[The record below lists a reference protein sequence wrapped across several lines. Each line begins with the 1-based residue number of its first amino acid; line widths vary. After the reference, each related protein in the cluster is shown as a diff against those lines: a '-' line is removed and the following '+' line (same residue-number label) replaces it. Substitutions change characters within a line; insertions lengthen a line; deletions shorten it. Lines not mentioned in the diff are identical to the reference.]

1 MIYTVGIGEGGLHS
15 KDYIFSLFCRLPND
29 FSAVIYTV
37 GVGEGDLLD
46 KHYIY
51 FRILQ
56 TTQRLLRGDLHG
68 GGDGGRPRGM
78 GLCLEQVTSNQRGRG
93 EGDADER
100 TWTVPKTMATVE
112 VFPVCLSVCLCVY
125 LSVCLCL
132 CVRQC
137 FCLSA

>member
-1 MIYTVGIGEGGLHS
+1 
-15 KDYIFSLFCRLPND
+15 
-29 FSAVIYTV
+29 
-37 GVGEGDLLD
+37 
-46 KHYIY
+46 
-51 FRILQ
+51 
-56 TTQRLLRGDLHG
+56 
-68 GGDGGRPRGM
+68 M
-78 GLCLEQVTSNQRGRG
+78 GLCLEQVASNKRGRG